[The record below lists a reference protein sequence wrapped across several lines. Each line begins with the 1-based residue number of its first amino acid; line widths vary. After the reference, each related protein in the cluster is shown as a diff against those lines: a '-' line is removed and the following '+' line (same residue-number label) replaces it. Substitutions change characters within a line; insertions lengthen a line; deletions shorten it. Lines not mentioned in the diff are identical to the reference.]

1 MMIRKA
7 DPADSAAVGAL
18 AALLWPSHT
27 ADEMASEFSQI
38 LAQDDCAVFLAA
50 DGGVAVGFAQCG
62 LRHDYVEGS
71 SGGTVGYLEGIF
83 VSPAYRRGG
92 LAQKLTEACENW
104 AKSMGCR
111 EFASDC
117 EIENA
122 ESIAF
127 HRKTGFAEVNRIVC
141 FLKKLR

>member
-1 MMIRKA
+1 MNC
-7 DPADSAAVGAL
+7 P
-18 AALLWPSHT
+18 
-27 ADEMASEFSQI
+27 
-38 LAQDDCAVFLAA
+38 
-50 DGGVAVGFAQCG
+50 
-62 LRHDYVEGS
+62 
-71 SGGTVGYLEGIF
+71 GIF

-92 LAQKLTEACENW
+92 VAQKLTEACENW

-127 HRKTGFAEVNRIVC
+127 HRRTGFSEVNRIVC